1 MEIKSFKDIWN
12 LPRGL
17 KEVKRTFQNFDQD
30 EDPEKVLEEI
40 LACAKRNPV
49 LDDLLKVSKTYGMI
63 SRAEKAAEKGGW
75 NYACQEAIK
84 EMGVNYEVRGAENIP
99 KNGGALYVSN
109 HPYGLLDST
118 LLLGGL
124 GSLVSK
130 EKRKLKIIVMNQLRF
145 IKGLEK
151 VAYFVH
157 STVKGPNIGSLKE
170 SLRYLNK
177 GGDLAIYPSGRM
189 SKAGLREYPWTN
201 GLGTFVLHSKYVV
214 PMWFSGPNHAKIY
227 NFLAFFKI
235 TEKMRRAFS
244 LREVWDNTGKTV
256 VLNIGK
262 PISSEE
268 LISPEEL
275 KEKEKNKVM
284 VQSLRQKA
292 EALKVAV

>member
-17 KEVKRTFQNFDQD
+17 KDVKRTFQNFDQD
-30 EDPEKVLEEI
+30 ENPEKVLEEI
-40 LACAKRNPV
+40 LACAKRNPE
-49 LDDLLKVSKTYGMI
+49 LDNLLKVTKTDGMI
-63 SRAEKAAEKGGW
+63 SRTEKNAEERGW
-75 NYACQEAIK
+75 NYACKEAIK

-99 KNGGALYVSN
+99 KNGGVLYVSN

-124 GSLVSK
+124 GPLVSK

-157 STVKGPNIGSLKE
+157 STVKGPNMGSIRE
-170 SLRYLNK
+170 SLRYLDDER
-177 GGDLAIYPSGRM
+177 DLAIYPSGRM
-189 SKAGLREYPWTN
+189 SKARLKEYPWEN
-201 GLGTFVLHSKYVV
+201 GLGAFVSHSKYVV
-214 PMWFSGPNHAKIY
+214 PMWFSGPDHAKIY

-235 TEKMRRAFS
+235 TEKLRRAFS
-244 LREVWDNTGKTV
+244 LREVWDNIGQTV
-256 VLNIGK
+256 VLNIGE

-268 LISPEEL
+268 LKLIKNP
-275 KEKEKNKVM
+275 KEM
-284 VQSLRQKA
+284 VQHLRDIA
-292 EALKVAV
+292 ETLKVAV